1 MRHNQEK
8 RMSDQYIKTLQAA
21 AKRRK
26 EIVRLHKKPMSAT
39 EIANVLGISRQRVSE
54 ILKQEKERAK

>member
-1 MRHNQEK
+1 
-8 RMSDQYIKTLQAA
+8 MSDQYIKSLQAA

-26 EIVRLHKKPMSAT
+26 EIVRMHKRPMSAT

-54 ILKQEKERAK
+54 VLKQEKSKGNIS

>member
-1 MRHNQEK
+1 
-8 RMSDQYIKTLQAA
+8 MSDEYIKTLQAA

>member
-1 MRHNQEK
+1 
-8 RMSDQYIKTLQAA
+8 MSDDYIKTLQAA

-26 EIVRLHKKPMSAT
+26 EIVRLHKKPMKAT

-54 ILKQEKERAK
+54 ILKQEKAKGSIA